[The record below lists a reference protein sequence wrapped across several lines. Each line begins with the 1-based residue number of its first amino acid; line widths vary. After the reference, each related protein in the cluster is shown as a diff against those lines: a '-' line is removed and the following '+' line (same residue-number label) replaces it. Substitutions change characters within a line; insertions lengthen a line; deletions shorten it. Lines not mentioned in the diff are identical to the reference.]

1 MEREREQYMN
11 ALLKE
16 VISSPY
22 GGEKYKVQTVFIGGG
37 TPSVLQGKDLEK
49 ILDGFK
55 ETFPYMANE
64 DREWTIE
71 VNPCSVTRYKLS
83 EYKQMGVNRLCFG
96 LQSAIDDELKRLG
109 RVHTKEEF
117 LHTYRQAR
125 EEGFDNINID
135 LLAALPGQTLNSY
148 KESLEFIVEL
158 EPEHISSYSLIVE
171 EGTLFHQWYQDG
183 KGLPDEE
190 VEREMYVYTEQYL
203 KTKGYNRYEISNYA
217 KEGRECRHNLVYWQ
231 RGEYLGFGL
240 GASSLMEETR
250 FQNKISM
257 DQYKE
262 DPGKKENIK
271 KLPLKEQMEETMFLG
286 LRMEKGVSRIRFYE
300 RFAVDLK
307 EIYENSLNKLEQGGF
322 IKWRGDFLV
331 LTKRGVDVSNQ
342 VLAQFLFD

>member
-1 MEREREQYMN
+1 M
-11 ALLKE
+11 
-16 VISSPY
+16 
-22 GGEKYKVQTVFIGGG
+22 
-37 TPSVLQGKDLEK
+37 
-49 ILDGFK
+49 
-55 ETFPYMANE
+55 
-64 DREWTIE
+64 
-71 VNPCSVTRYKLS
+71 
-83 EYKQMGVNRLCFG
+83 
-96 LQSAIDDELKRLG
+96 
-109 RVHTKEEF
+109 
-117 LHTYRQAR
+117 
-125 EEGFDNINID
+125 
-135 LLAALPGQTLNSY
+135 
-148 KESLEFIVEL
+148 EL